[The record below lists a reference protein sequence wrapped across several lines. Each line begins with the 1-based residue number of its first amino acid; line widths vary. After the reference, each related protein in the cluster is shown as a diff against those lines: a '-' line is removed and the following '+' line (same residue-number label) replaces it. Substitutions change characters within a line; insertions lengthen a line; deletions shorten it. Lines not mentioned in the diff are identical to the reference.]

1 MGLDAKPVFTPPLA
15 SLPAAPDVLVIG
27 AGPAGISAARTLLAA
42 GLSVAVLEARERVG
56 GRAVTV
62 PLRGH
67 PLDLGAHW
75 LHSGP
80 VNPLVALGAAQGER
94 LRRAPGNGELF
105 VKGRRASPAARAALG
120 RAFDRAEVALTRG
133 AREVQDRPAE
143 AALPP
148 LGLYGR
154 RVRLIHGL
162 VSGRPLKEVSLQD
175 FPTLDYAENWFIAG
189 GLGAYVARL
198 AAGLPVRLGTPVTA
212 IDWSGPGVAVE
223 TTAGRLTARAA
234 IVALPIAVLQ
244 SGAVRISPGLPEET
258 EAAIRAFRPG
268 IYEHVILHWP
278 GAPFEEPDRLVTL
291 LGTHP
296 DPPGLLGRIDGTA
309 FHYLELDQP
318 LATGLDRRD
327 PEAPGRFARR
337 VLADQ
342 FGTKALAG
350 LTVMGATAWRH
361 DPWSRASW
369 AVVPPGACSS
379 RARLKVPV
387 GERLWFAGEALARVQ
402 WGTVGGAWAEGERA
416 AREVADHLAAGG
428 ENTALSCWG

>member
-15 SLPAAPDVLVIG
+15 PLPAAPDVVVIG

-67 PLDLGAHW
+67 PIDLGAHW

-80 VNPLVALGAAQGER
+80 VNPLVALGAKQGER

-105 VKGRRASPAARAALG
+105 VKGRPASPAARAALG

-133 AREVQDRPAE
+133 GREAQDRPAE
-143 AALPP
+143 TALPP

-198 AAGLPVRLGTPVTA
+198 ASGLPVRLGTPVTA

-223 TTAGRLTARAA
+223 TAVGRLTARAA
-234 IVALPIAVLQ
+234 ILALPIAVLQ

-369 AVVPPGACSS
+369 AVVPPGACAS

-416 AREVADHLAAGG
+416 AREVVDHLTTGRKSAASAA
-428 ENTALSCWG
+428 E

>member
-1 MGLDAKPVFTPPLA
+1 MRPVFAPPLA
-15 SLPAAPDVLVIG
+15 PLPSAPDVVVIG
-27 AGPAGISAARTLLAA
+27 AGAAGISAARTLLAS
-42 GLSVAVLEARERVG
+42 GLSVAVLEARARVG

-75 LHSGP
+75 LHAGP
-80 VNPLVALGAAQGER
+80 VNPLVALGAARGER
-94 LRRAPGNGELF
+94 LRRAPADGQLF
-105 VKGRRASPAARAALG
+105 VKGRRAQASERAALG
-120 RAFDRAEVALTRG
+120 LAFERADVAL
-133 AREVQDRPAE
+133 ARAARDPQDRPAE

-162 VSGRPLKEVSLQD
+162 VSGRPLGEVSLHD
-175 FPTLDYAENWFIAG
+175 FPTLEYSDNRFIAG

-223 TTAGRLTARAA
+223 SAAGRLTARAV
-234 IVALPIAVLQ
+234 IIALPVGVLQ
-244 SGAVRISPGLPEET
+244 SGMVRISPGLPEET
-258 EAAIRAFRPG
+258 AAAIESFRPG
-268 IYEHVILHWP
+268 VYEHVVLHWP
-278 GAPFEEPDRLVTL
+278 GAPFRAPDRIVTL
-291 LGTHP
+291 LGTRP

-318 LATGLDRRD
+318 LATGLDGRD
-327 PEAPGRFARR
+327 ADAPGRLARR

-350 LTVMGATAWRH
+350 LTVVGATAWRH

-369 AVVPPGACSS
+369 AVAPPGAASS
-379 RARLKVPV
+379 RERLKTPV
-387 GERLWFAGEALARVQ
+387 GEKIWFAGEALARVQ

-416 AREVADHLAAGG
+416 AQEVALHLSPGG
-428 ENTALSCWG
+428 RGRRPQGGG